1 MIPQNANTKIT
12 GINTLN
18 EFATAGGILSP
29 NLICNLSICEIVINN
44 SHVIRPMMIPAKSPV
59 VPILLN
65 PKIPVTES
73 PFSAPTGVTSN
84 TFGIITI
91 KLDSAMI
98 AAANGFSNRLLCDNI

>member
-59 VPILLN
+59 VPILL
-65 PKIPVTES
+65 IPE
-73 PFSAPTGVTSN
+73 
-84 TFGIITI
+84 
-91 KLDSAMI
+91 
-98 AAANGFSNRLLCDNI
+98 LLFLLQLV

>member
-1 MIPQNANTKIT
+1 MAIPMAGNATRFVSKHTNNTVEMIPQNANTKIT

-65 PKIPVTES
+65 PKIPDT
-73 PFSAPTGVTSN
+73 
-84 TFGIITI
+84 
-91 KLDSAMI
+91 
-98 AAANGFSNRLLCDNI
+98 